1 MKSGKLIIVR
11 HTQSQWNK
19 LNKWTGKTDIGL
31 SEEGKEMAKKIG
43 NLLKGIEIDEA
54 ITSNLTRTKETLS
67 GIEETLENK
76 IPNICTNCIDERDY
90 GDYTGKNKLEVEKE
104 CGRDAYLDIRR
115 GWVCPI
121 PNGETLKDVYERAVP
136 YYIKEIL
143 PKLLNGKNILIV
155 AHGNSIRAMVK
166 YIENISDEDISK
178 VEMPFN
184 EVYVYEVD
192 QEGKKVNKEILKV
205 I

>member
-43 NLLKGIEIDEA
+43 HLLKGIEIDEA

-67 GIEETLENK
+67 GIEETLQNK

-104 CGRDAYLDIRR
+104 CGTAAYLDIRR

-121 PNGETLKDVYERAVP
+121 PNGETLKDVFERAVP
-136 YYIKEIL
+136 YYTKEIL